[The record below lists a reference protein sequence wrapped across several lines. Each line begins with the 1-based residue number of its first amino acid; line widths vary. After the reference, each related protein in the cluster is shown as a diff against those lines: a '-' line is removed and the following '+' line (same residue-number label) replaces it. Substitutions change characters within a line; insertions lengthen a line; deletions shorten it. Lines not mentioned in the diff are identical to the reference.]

1 MVSSNK
7 LDNVVNNREELASK
21 CMPNVY
27 VNGLT
32 IIVPSDINTFSVIAF
47 NNEPTYQGLIGY
59 MSKLIFKNVTFL
71 KENPNGTLSL
81 FDSNYSITLANTLT
95 KDVPAIMNDVNIHSQ
110 L

>member
-1 MVSSNK
+1 
-7 LDNVVNNREELASK
+7 
-21 CMPNVY
+21 
-27 VNGLT
+27 
-32 IIVPSDINTFSVIAF
+32 
-47 NNEPTYQGLIGY
+47 